1 MATKLA
7 HGVGLHC
14 YRGETLDDA
23 QAADR
28 FEAYLAAL
36 SSANGR
42 RSLLKF
48 LVPLVQREFFARFTS
63 IPRLEAKSVLDP
75 SQKLLA

>member
-42 RSLLKF
+42 RSLAKWRC
-48 LVPLVQREFFARFTS
+48 VWEEEERGKRKKRKRKEKEREGREENA
-63 IPRLEAKSVLDP
+63 
-75 SQKLLA
+75 